1 MATTAGASSSETY
14 DAITHFALAMP
25 GWVQSLVLAY
35 THYGLVLVAPF
46 FAWLWWRARPTGL
59 PERMAAALLVPAAT
73 VVAYVLSEIVKAFVH
88 EQRPCRGLPPEAI
101 VGACPPP
108 GDWSFPSNHSTIA
121 AAVAL
126 GGAFAWRK
134 GAPWLAAFA
143 ATMGFSRVFVGAHY
157 PHDVLIGLALGA
169 GMALL
174 LQRYAL
180 APATGLVQRF
190 AGKVPF
196 GLLGRV
202 PEEPEGTTVVPEP
215 GADRP
220 VQDAQPVPR
229 SDGAPVRAAGSLPPR
244 PPQGP
249 RPGGPAGPR
258 DAGAPPAQ
266 PTRRVAVPEAPAA
279 GQSPR
284 RVAPQEGAAGPPTRR
299 TSPPDAPAAGQPAR
313 RTSSFETPP
322 AGQSTRRVT
331 SPETPDASGRPARP
345 RPDSPPP
352 RAAGSPPRRQNSQ
365 PIRTAAP
372 QPRAEA
378 PAPRRQNSQPMRTAE
393 PQPGAADTPPQNP
406 ARPPAQPPAR
416 PARPQQPRPAGPP
429 QGRTAGSPP
438 PRPSN
443 QAPAGPPPEVS
454 PADRPSRRTPGA
466 SRPTPP
472 GRRNA
477 RRNA

>member
-14 DAITHFALAMP
+14 DAITHFAQAMP

-35 THYGLVLVAPF
+35 TSYGLVLVAPF
-46 FAWLWWRARPTGL
+46 FAWLWWRARPTGS

-101 VGACPPP
+101 VGVCPPP

-180 APATGLVQRF
+180 TPAAGLVRRF
-190 AGKVPF
+190 SGKVPF
-196 GLLGRV
+196 GLLGV
-202 PEEPEGTTVVPEP
+202 APEGAEATTVLPPAEKKARGSRGGRRDVDVASVRPEDAP
-215 GADRP
+215 AD
-220 VQDAQPVPR
+220 
-229 SDGAPVRAAGSLPPR
+229 SLPPR
-244 PPQGP
+244 
-249 RPGGPAGPR
+249 RPVRPA
-258 DAGAPPAQ
+258 D
-266 PTRRVAVPEAPAA
+266 
-279 GQSPR
+279 S
-284 RVAPQEGAAGPPTRR
+284 APQ
-299 TSPPDAPAAGQPAR
+299 
-313 RTSSFETPP
+313 
-322 AGQSTRRVT
+322 
-331 SPETPDASGRPARP
+331 DASGRPVRP
-345 RPDSPPP
+345 RNPQPEGGV
-352 RAAGSPPRRQNSQ
+352 AGGPPPRRQNSQ
-365 PIRTAAP
+365 PIRTAEP
-372 QPRAEA
+372 QPG
-378 PAPRRQNSQPMRTAE
+378 PARPRQNSQPMRTAE
-393 PQPGAADTPPQNP
+393 PQPRPADAPPQNP
-406 ARPPAQPPAR
+406 GRPPEQPPARGANQPPAR
-416 PARPQQPRPAGPP
+416 PTRSQQPRPAGPP
-429 QGRTAGSPP
+429 QSRGAGSP

-443 QAPAGPPPEVS
+443 QAPAGPPPDLS
-454 PADRPSRRTPGA
+454 PGDRPSRRTPGA

-477 RRNA
+477 RRNG

>member
-14 DAITHFALAMP
+14 DAITHFAQAMP

-35 THYGLVLVAPF
+35 TSYGLVLVAPF
-46 FAWLWWRARPTGL
+46 FAWLWWRARPTGS

-180 APATGLVQRF
+180 APAAGLVRRF

-196 GLLGRV
+196 GLLG
-202 PEEPEGTTVVPEP
+202 VVPEATTVLAP
-215 GADRP
+215 AEEKPRGPRAGRP
-220 VQDAQPVPR
+220 DGRRRDVDA
-229 SDGAPVRAAGSLPPR
+229 APVRPDDAGSLPPR
-244 PPQGP
+244 GSRSV
-249 RPGGPAGPR
+249 RPA
-258 DAGAPPAQ
+258 D
-266 PTRRVAVPEAPAA
+266 
-279 GQSPR
+279 S
-284 RVAPQEGAAGPPTRR
+284 APQ
-299 TSPPDAPAAGQPAR
+299 
-313 RTSSFETPP
+313 
-322 AGQSTRRVT
+322 
-331 SPETPDASGRPARP
+331 DASGRPVRPQPDARN
-345 RPDSPPP
+345 
-352 RAAGSPPRRQNSQ
+352 AGGPPRRQNSQ

-372 QPRAEA
+372 RDPATPPPRQ
-378 PAPRRQNSQPMRTAE
+378 QNSQPVRTAA
-393 PQPGAADTPPQNP
+393 PQPRPADAPPPNP
-406 ARPPAQPPAR
+406 APPPVQPPAR
-416 PARPQQPRPAGPP
+416 PARSQKPRPPGPP
-429 QGRTAGSPP
+429 QGRAAGSP

-443 QAPAGPPPEVS
+443 QAPAGPPPDVS
-454 PADRPSRRTPGA
+454 PGDRPSRRTPGA

-477 RRNA
+477 RRNG

>member
-14 DAITHFALAMP
+14 DAITHFGLAMP

-46 FAWLWWRARPTGL
+46 FAWLWWRARGTGS

-73 VVAYVLSEIVKAFVH
+73 VVAYVLSEIIKAFVH

-134 GAPWLAAFA
+134 SAPWLTAFA

-174 LQRYAL
+174 SQRYAL
-180 APATGLVQRF
+180 GPAAGLVRRF

-196 GLLGRV
+196 GLLGAA
-202 PEEPEGTTVVPEP
+202 PGGAAATTVLAPAEEKP
-215 GADRP
+215 RRPRGA
-220 VQDAQPVPR
+220 
-229 SDGAPVRAAGSLPPR
+229 APVRAEDAPAGSLPPR
-244 PPQGP
+244 GP
-249 RPGGPAGPR
+249 RPVRPADSAPR
-258 DAGAPPAQ
+258 
-266 PTRRVAVPEAPAA
+266 
-279 GQSPR
+279 
-284 RVAPQEGAAGPPTRR
+284 
-299 TSPPDAPAAGQPAR
+299 
-313 RTSSFETPP
+313 
-322 AGQSTRRVT
+322 
-331 SPETPDASGRPARP
+331 DASGRPVRP
-345 RPDSPPP
+345 RNPQPDG
-352 RAAGSPPRRQNSQ
+352 RAAGGPPPRRQSSQ
-365 PIRTAAP
+365 PLPTAEP
-372 QPRAEA
+372 QPR
-378 PAPRRQNSQPMRTAE
+378 PARPRQNSQPMRTAE
-393 PQPGAADTPPQNP
+393 PQPRPADAPPPNP
-406 ARPPAQPPAR
+406 GRPPAQPPAR
-416 PARPQQPRPAGPP
+416 PARSPQPRPAGPP
-429 QGRTAGSPP
+429 QGRTAGSPS

-443 QAPAGPPPEVS
+443 QAQAGPPPEVS
-454 PADRPSRRTPGA
+454 PGDRPSRRTPGA

>member
-14 DAITHFALAMP
+14 DAITHFAQAMP

-46 FAWLWWRARPTGL
+46 FAWLWWRARPTGS

-101 VGACPPP
+101 VGVCPPA

-180 APATGLVQRF
+180 APTAGLVRRF
-190 AGKVPF
+190 SGKVPF
-196 GLLGRV
+196 GLLGV
-202 PEEPEGTTVVPEP
+202 APEGAEATTVLPPAEEKP
-215 GADRP
+215 RGPRRSRP
-220 VQDAQPVPR
+220 DA
-229 SDGAPVRAAGSLPPR
+229 APVRPEDAGSLPAR
-244 PPQGP
+244 GP
-249 RPGGPAGPR
+249 RPDATPR
-258 DAGAPPAQ
+258 DA
-266 PTRRVAVPEAPAA
+266 
-279 GQSPR
+279 SN
-284 RVAPQEGAAGPPTRR
+284 
-299 TSPPDAPAAGQPAR
+299 
-313 RTSSFETPP
+313 
-322 AGQSTRRVT
+322 
-331 SPETPDASGRPARP
+331 RPALP
-345 RPDSPPP
+345 RNPQPED
-352 RAAGSPPRRQNSQ
+352 RAAGGPPPRRQNSQ
-365 PIRTAAP
+365 PIRTAEP
-372 QPRAEA
+372 QPH
-378 PAPRRQNSQPMRTAE
+378 PARPRQNSQPMRTAA
-393 PQPGAADTPPQNP
+393 PQPRPADAPPQNP
-406 ARPPAQPPAR
+406 GRPPAQPPAR
-416 PARPQQPRPAGPP
+416 GANQPPARPARSQQPRPAGPP
-429 QGRTAGSPP
+429 QSRGAGSP

-443 QAPAGPPPEVS
+443 QAPGGPPPEVS
-454 PADRPSRRTPGA
+454 PGDRPSRRTPGA

>member
-14 DAITHFALAMP
+14 DAITHFAAAMP

-35 THYGLVLVAPF
+35 TSYGLVLVAPF
-46 FAWLWWRARPTGL
+46 FAWLWWRARATGS

-88 EQRPCRGLPPEAI
+88 EQRPCRGLPPEEI

-126 GGAFAWRK
+126 GGAFAWHK

-180 APATGLVQRF
+180 APATGLVRRF

-196 GLLGRV
+196 GLLGAV
-202 PEEPEGTTVVPEP
+202 PEGATTVLPESRAARQDPDVDAP
-215 GADRP
+215 G
-220 VQDAQPVPR
+220 
-229 SDGAPVRAAGSLPPR
+229 RAAGSPPR
-244 PPQGP
+244 PSQDRQAVG
-249 RPGGPAGPR
+249 R
-258 DAGAPPAQ
+258 DAGAPPAP
-266 PTRRVAVPEAPAA
+266 PTRRV
-279 GQSPR
+279 GL
-284 RVAPQEGAAGPPTRR
+284 
-299 TSPPDAPAAGQPAR
+299 PDLPAAGQPAQPAR
-313 RTSSFETPP
+313 RASPP
-322 AGQSTRRVT
+322 EGR
-331 SPETPDASGRPARP
+331 DASGQPGRPQ
-345 RPDSPPP
+345 PDSP
-352 RAAGSPPRRQNSQ
+352 RARTASAPQPRRQNSQ

-372 QPRAEA
+372 QSPAADAPAPRRQNSQPLSTAAPQSPAADA
-378 PAPRRQNSQPMRTAE
+378 PAPRRQNSQPMPRPRSTEA
-393 PQPGAADTPPQNP
+393 PPQDQP
-406 ARPPAQPPAR
+406 QPPAQPPAR
-416 PARPQQPRPAGPP
+416 GANQPPARPARSAQPRPAGPP
-429 QGRTAGSPP
+429 QARTAGSPP

-454 PADRPSRRTPGA
+454 PGDRPSRRTPGA

-477 RRNA
+477 RRNG

>member
-14 DAITHFALAMP
+14 DAITHFGLAMP

-46 FAWLWWRARPTGL
+46 FAWLWWRARATGS

-73 VVAYVLSEIVKAFVH
+73 VVAYVLSEIIKAFVH

-180 APATGLVQRF
+180 GPAAGLVRRF
-190 AGKVPF
+190 SGKVPF
-196 GLLGRV
+196 GLLGTV
-202 PEEPEGTTVVPEP
+202 ADAPVSPEPPAAGPDGTTI
-215 GADRP
+215 RT
-220 VQDAQPVPR
+220 
-229 SDGAPVRAAGSLPPR
+229 AGSLPPR
-244 PPQGP
+244 PVD
-249 RPGGPAGPR
+249 RAA
-258 DAGAPPAQ
+258 DAPPA
-266 PTRRVAVPEAPAA
+266 PPVRRARPE
-279 GQSPR
+279 
-284 RVAPQEGAAGPPTRR
+284 
-299 TSPPDAPAAGQPAR
+299 GQPAR
-313 RTSSFETPP
+313 RGTPP
-322 AGQSTRRVT
+322 
-331 SPETPDASGRPARP
+331 E
-345 RPDSPPP
+345 P
-352 RAAGSPPRRQNSQ
+352 RAAGDRPVRPAPDAPRPRAASTAPRRQNSQ

-372 QPRAEA
+372 QTRTAEAGRQNSQPIRTTAPRPDA
-378 PAPRRQNSQPMRTAE
+378 PAPRRQNSQPITAA
-393 PQPGAADTPPQNP
+393 PQPRAADAPPP
-406 ARPPAQPPAR
+406 SPGRPPAQPPAR
-416 PARPQQPRPAGPP
+416 STAQPPARPARTQQPRPAGPP
-429 QGRTAGSPP
+429 HGRAAGSPP
-438 PRPSN
+438 PRPAN
-443 QAPAGPPPEVS
+443 QAQAGPPPEVS
-454 PADRPSRRTPGA
+454 PGDRPSRRTPGA

-477 RRNA
+477 HRNA

>member
-46 FAWLWWRARPTGL
+46 FAWLWWRARPTGS

-134 GAPWLAAFA
+134 GAPWVAAVA

-196 GLLGRV
+196 GLLGTV

-229 SDGAPVRAAGSLPPR
+229 PDGAPVRAAGSLPPR

-284 RVAPQEGAAGPPTRR
+284 RVAPQEG
-299 TSPPDAPAAGQPAR
+299 PAAQPAR
-313 RTSSFETPP
+313 RTSSFETPA
-322 AGQSTRRVT
+322 AGQSTRRVN

-393 PQPGAADTPPQNP
+393 PQPGAADTPPPSP

>member
-1 MATTAGASSSETY
+1 MATTAGASSSGTY
-14 DAITHFALAMP
+14 DAITHFAHAMP

-46 FAWLWWRARPTGL
+46 FAWLWWRARGTGS

-73 VVAYVLSEIVKAFVH
+73 VVAYVLSEIIKAFVH
-88 EQRPCRGLPPEAI
+88 EQRPCRGLPPDAI

-126 GGAFAWRK
+126 GGAFAWHK

-180 APATGLVQRF
+180 GPAAGLVRRF

-196 GLLGRV
+196 GLLGV
-202 PEEPEGTTVVPEP
+202 APEGAEAATARPDPDGDASPAQAAGARP
-215 GADRP
+215 GA
-220 VQDAQPVPR
+220 
-229 SDGAPVRAAGSLPPR
+229 
-244 PPQGP
+244 
-249 RPGGPAGPR
+249 R
-258 DAGAPPAQ
+258 DAGAPP
-266 PTRRVAVPEAPAA
+266 TRRVGPPEA
-279 GQSPR
+279 R
-284 RVAPQEGAAGPPTRR
+284 
-299 TSPPDAPAAGQPAR
+299 
-313 RTSSFETPP
+313 
-322 AGQSTRRVT
+322 
-331 SPETPDASGRPARP
+331 DASGRPVR
-345 RPDSPPP
+345 PP
-352 RAAGSPPRRQNSQ
+352 RRQNSQPLRTAAPQPGAADAPAPRRQNSQ

-372 QPRAEA
+372 QPRAADA
-378 PAPRRQNSQPMRTAE
+378 PAPGRQIPQPPRMTPPPRGTDAPAPGRQNSQPM
-393 PQPGAADTPPQNP
+393 PQARPVDGPPQN
-406 ARPPAQPPAR
+406 RPPAQPPVR
-416 PARPQQPRPAGPP
+416 PARQQPRPAGPP
-429 QGRTAGSPP
+429 QGRAAGSPP

-443 QAPAGPPPEVS
+443 QAQAGPPPEVS
-454 PADRPSRRTPGA
+454 PGDRPSRRTPGA

-477 RRNA
+477 RRNG

>member
-1 MATTAGASSSETY
+1 MATAAGASSSETY

-46 FAWLWWRARPTGL
+46 FAWLWWRARASGS

-180 APATGLVQRF
+180 DPAAGLVRRF

-196 GLLGRV
+196 GLLGV
-202 PEEPEGTTVVPEP
+202 APEEPGEARPEP
-215 GADRP
+215 
-220 VQDAQPVPR
+220 
-229 SDGAPVRAAGSLPPR
+229 DGAAPRGRAGSLPPR
-244 PPQGP
+244 PG
-249 RPGGPAGPR
+249 AR
-258 DAGAPPAQ
+258 DA
-266 PTRRVAVPEAPAA
+266 VP
-279 GQSPR
+279 
-284 RVAPQEGAAGPPTRR
+284 
-299 TSPPDAPAAGQPAR
+299 PAR
-313 RTSSFETPP
+313 RIGPP
-322 AGQSTRRVT
+322 EA
-331 SPETPDASGRPARP
+331 PDASGRPVR
-345 RPDSPPP
+345 
-352 RAAGSPPRRQNSQ
+352 PPRRQNSQ
-365 PIRTAAP
+365 PLGTG
-372 QPRAEA
+372 
-378 PAPRRQNSQPMRTAE
+378 APRRQNSQPM
-393 PQPGAADTPPQNP
+393 PQPRPAEAPPQNHAQPP
-406 ARPPAQPPAR
+406 ARGAQPPAR
-416 PARPQQPRPAGPP
+416 PVRAPQPRPAGPP
-429 QGRTAGSPP
+429 HGRAAGSPP

-454 PADRPSRRTPGA
+454 PGDRPSRRTPGA

>member
-14 DAITHFALAMP
+14 DAITHFGLAMP

-46 FAWLWWRARPTGL
+46 FAWLWWRARGTGS

-73 VVAYVLSEIVKAFVH
+73 VVAYVLSEIIKAFVH

-101 VGACPPP
+101 VGVCPPP

-180 APATGLVQRF
+180 GPAAGLVRRF
-190 AGKVPF
+190 SEKVPF
-196 GLLGRV
+196 GLLGVAPAGAEPATVR
-202 PEEPEGTTVVPEP
+202 PPAEEKPR
-215 GADRP
+215 RP
-220 VQDAQPVPR
+220 RGGRPD
-229 SDGAPVRAAGSLPPR
+229 DAPVLPEDAGALPQRGPVRPAGS
-244 PPQGP
+244 
-249 RPGGPAGPR
+249 APR
-258 DAGAPPAQ
+258 DAGGRPVRPRNPQ
-266 PTRRVAVPEAPAA
+266 PEGRV
-279 GQSPR
+279 
-284 RVAPQEGAAGPPTRR
+284 AAGP
-299 TSPPDAPAAGQPAR
+299 
-313 RTSSFETPP
+313 
-322 AGQSTRRVT
+322 
-331 SPETPDASGRPARP
+331 
-345 RPDSPPP
+345 
-352 RAAGSPPRRQNSQ
+352 PPRRQNSQ
-365 PIRTAAP
+365 PIRTAE
-372 QPRAEA
+372 PRPR
-378 PAPRRQNSQPMRTAE
+378 PARPRQNSQPMRTAE
-393 PQPGAADTPPQNP
+393 PQARPADAPPQNP
-406 ARPPAQPPAR
+406 GRPPAQPPAR
-416 PARPQQPRPAGPP
+416 PVRQQPPRPAGPP
-429 QGRTAGSPP
+429 QGRAAGSPP

-443 QAPAGPPPEVS
+443 QAQAGPPPEVS
-454 PADRPSRRTPGA
+454 PGDRPSRRTPGA